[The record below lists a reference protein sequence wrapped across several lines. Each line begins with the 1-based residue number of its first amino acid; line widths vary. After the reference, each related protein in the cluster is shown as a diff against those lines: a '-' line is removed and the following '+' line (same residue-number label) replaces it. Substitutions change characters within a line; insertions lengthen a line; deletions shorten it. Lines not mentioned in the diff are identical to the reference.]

1 MNRLIYRKE
10 TRLTQNMKDVD
21 YATSFIGNSHIKGM
35 ENKFI
40 KDSLSTINFSRKQLK
55 EFLKRKK

>member
-21 YATSFIGNSHIKGM
+21 YATAFIGNTPIRGM
-35 ENKFI
+35 SNCFI
-40 KDSLSTINFSRKQLK
+40 KDSVSTINFTRKELK
-55 EFLKRKK
+55 EFLKKKK